1 MKKGSH
7 DEFKNGAK
15 TIAAMAYPPNSTIGI
30 AI

>member
-7 DEFKNGAK
+7 DEFKDGAK
-15 TIAAMAYPPNSTIGI
+15 TIAAMAYPPNSTI